1 MTLHSFLFMSTVFQ
15 FLSQKN
21 AFCIYNIR
29 RLVSMICVVNSI
41 PVCIHVCI
49 HVWVWVF
56 FRITAVLFAW
66 TMNWFENRF
75 RLDQTIELKE
85 KTQQTHRR
93 DNWIDSKNRRKPE
106 KTGIWY
112 KTTCKITI
120 SRFKK
125 RVFDYQNTQSA
136 DASNGY
142 MFLLRMMLRLVLT
155 ECWFL

>member
-1 MTLHSFLFMSTVFQ
+1 MHFAYITFNDWFRWSVLSIWFRCAFM
-15 FLSQKN
+15 
-21 AFCIYNIR
+21 C
-29 RLVSMICVVNSI
+29 
-41 PVCIHVCI
+41 
-49 HVWVWVF
+49 VWVWVF

-66 TMNWFENRF
+66 TMNWFENRS
-75 RLDQTIELKE
+75 RLNQTIELK
-85 KTQQTHRR
+85 KKPTNAQSRKLYWLK
-93 DNWIDSKNRRKPE
+93 NWRKPE

-120 SRFKK
+120 SRLKK
-125 RVFDYQNTQSA
+125 RVFDYQNTQRA